1 MRPDPS
7 DLDLSRVLTVQRE
20 VEAPAEAVWTT
31 LADGWLYATWVV
43 GASRVRDVDPGWP
56 SQGSRI
62 HHSSGIWPVLISD
75 TTEVLRVVA
84 PTELVL
90 RARGWPVGVADVI
103 ITVEGLTA
111 ATCRVSISEDAV
123 RGPAA
128 LVPRPVRQLAF
139 GPRNVEVLRRLAYL
153 AEGRHRERLTAP

>member
-1 MRPDPS
+1 MSPDPS
-7 DLDLSRVLTVQRE
+7 DLDLSRVVIVRRD
-20 VEAPAEAVWTT
+20 VDAPAEAVWDT

-43 GASRVRDVDPGWP
+43 GASRVRDVDLSWP
-56 SQGSRI
+56 SKGSRI
-62 HHSSGIWPVLISD
+62 HHSSGIWPALISD
-75 TTEVLRVVA
+75 TTEVLRVVV

-103 ITVEGLTA
+103 IVVTA
-111 ATCRVSISEDAV
+111 LSASTSRVSIAEDAV

-153 AEGRHRERLTAP
+153 AEGRHRQRVTAP